1 LSQPAQS
8 TTHGN
13 SADDPAQLLQAL
25 RQENEQLREE
35 LRTRI
40 VIEQAKGAV
49 SSRFGILPEEA
60 FELIRGLARS
70 QRRPLHEFAA
80 EVVARGGVLDGVAGA
95 GGRPLTRSRPEPAK
109 SVRSRAAHP
118 SGDRVQQPVTTRPT
132 AWD

>member
-1 LSQPAQS
+1 MPQPAQS
-8 TTHGN
+8 TTHGH
-13 SADDPAQLLQAL
+13 SADDLAQLLRAL
-25 RQENEQLREE
+25 QQENEQLREG

-70 QRRPLHEFAA
+70 QRRSLHEFAA

-95 GGRPLTRSRPEPAK
+95 GGRPLTRPAPAK
-109 SVRSRAAHP
+109 SVRSNRAHP